1 MTAPQRQAM
10 EQKDNTGISLSR
22 ISQYYGKKRVLED
35 VTFEAGRG
43 AIVGITG
50 INGGGKST
58 LLSILAGIRK
68 PTGGSFICLGTDII
82 RERNAAGRL
91 IGYLPQ
97 ENPLIEEL
105 SAYDN
110 LRLWYGGRVSAELP
124 VIRQLQLEDLLQQ
137 KVRTFSGGMKRRLSI
152 ACAISQDQPVLILD
166 EPSSSLDLHQKK
178 IISDYILSYSG
189 NGGIVLVSTHDR
201 EEIRLC
207 TQVYYLEEGRAVE
220 VDAEEAIRRLREGL
234 G

>member
-1 MTAPQRQAM
+1 
-10 EQKDNTGISLSR
+10 
-22 ISQYYGKKRVLED
+22 
-35 VTFEAGRG
+35 
-43 AIVGITG
+43 
-50 INGGGKST
+50 
-58 LLSILAGIRK
+58 
-68 PTGGSFICLGTDII
+68 
-82 RERNAAGRL
+82 
-91 IGYLPQ
+91 
-97 ENPLIEEL
+97 
-105 SAYDN
+105 
-110 LRLWYGGRVSAELP
+110 
-124 VIRQLQLEDLLQQ
+124 
-137 KVRTFSGGMKRRLSI
+137 MKRRLSI